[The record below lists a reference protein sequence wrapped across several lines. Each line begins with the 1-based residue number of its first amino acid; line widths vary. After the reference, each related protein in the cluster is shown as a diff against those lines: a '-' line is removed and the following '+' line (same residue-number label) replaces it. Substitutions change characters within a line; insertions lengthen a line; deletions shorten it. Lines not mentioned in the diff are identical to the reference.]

1 MHWRRSPGVIA
12 ACLLAVAALNS
23 AQAEQLVLDV
33 GVSDPVMMSGE
44 KATNY
49 VRISLTGFE
58 VPSAAER
65 PPVNTAIVIDKSGSM
80 GGQKIVQAQNAA
92 IEAVRMLRDD
102 DIVSVIL
109 YADSAE
115 VLVPATK
122 ATDRESII
130 AKIRSVQAQGST
142 ALFAGVSKGASEVRK
157 FIDSESVNRV
167 ILLSD
172 GQANVGPKSPRELE
186 RLGASL
192 VKEGISVSTLGL
204 GLGYNEDLMSRL
216 ALAGTG
222 NHLFVEQADDLV
234 AVFRREFNDLMSVV
248 ASDFSIRI
256 KIGDGIRPVRVLNTK
271 ADISGQD
278 ISIPLAQ
285 LYSRQQR
292 YFVVEVEVDKGAHGS
307 SRPMADVAVEYQ
319 NLISKTTDKL
329 TSAVE
334 VRFDQDQ
341 KTVVNARD
349 PETFAFCQLQCANEK
364 NFQATALRDAGRIE
378 EAKSLLSGNAVQL
391 QQINDTYRGSLKQ
404 GLIDELLRNVKMNR
418 AQSETIED
426 PSKWIKSRKSMRAEQ
441 VKNAAQQ
448 SIRVNDSKPGEKDNS
463 KSSGSLKSDDQ
474 KSGDNRR

>member
-1 MHWRRSPGVIA
+1 MNAMRWRKSPGLIA
-12 ACLLAVAALNS
+12 ACLLAVGVLNS
-23 AQAEQLVLDV
+23 AVRAEQLVLDV

-58 VPSAAER
+58 VPNKIER

-80 GGQKIVQAQNAA
+80 GGQKIVQARNAA
-92 IEAVRMLRDD
+92 IEAVRMLRDN

-130 AKIRSVQAQGST
+130 EKIRTVNAQGST
-142 ALFAGVSKGASEVRK
+142 ALFAGVSKGAAEVRK

-172 GQANVGPKSPRELE
+172 GQANVGPQSPRELE

-216 ALAGTG
+216 ASAGSG
-222 NHLFVEQADDLV
+222 NHLFVEQADNLV
-234 AVFRREFNDLMSVV
+234 AVFQKEFNDLMSVV
-248 ASDFSIRI
+248 ATDFSIEV
-256 KIGDGIRPVRVLNTK
+256 KIGEGIRPVRVLNTK
-271 ADISGQD
+271 ADISGQS

-292 YFVVEVEVDKGAHGS
+292 YFVVEVEVDKGDHGA
-307 SRPMADVAVEYQ
+307 SRQMADVSVEYQ

-329 TSAVE
+329 SSKVE
-334 VRFDQDQ
+334 VRFDEDQ
-341 KTVVNARD
+341 KNVVSARD
-349 PETFAFCQLQCANEK
+349 PETFAYCKLQCANLK
-364 NFQATALRDAGRIE
+364 NCEATALRDAGRIQ
-378 EAKSLLSGNAVQL
+378 EAKQLLIDNQVEL
-391 QQINDTYRGSLKQ
+391 QQINETYRRSLKQ
-404 GLIDELLRNVKMNR
+404 DLVLELLRNVKLNR
-418 AQSETIED
+418 DQSMTIED
-426 PSKWIKSRKSMRAEQ
+426 QSNWIKSRKAMRAEQ
-441 VKNAAQQ
+441 SNNASQQ
-448 SIRVNDSKPGEKDNS
+448 SYRVDTS
-463 KSSGSLKSDDQ
+463 KSDD
-474 KSGDNRR
+474 KSQSKDKQQR